1 MPRSVQT
8 DAQKGGPW
16 GDVQSS
22 PKMALEKSPYEAQ
35 EASVALLAAAVS
47 KARRKGDGMSVIEH
61 CDRFYYWLQH
71 KGVNAGRNNVVK
83 ALGDKC
89 EVFMP
94 GIYDE
99 SVYAAEGAAAEE

>member
-1 MPRSVQT
+1 MRGWQQPRREC
-8 DAQKGGPW
+8 GPSRQLLQARK
-16 GDVQSS
+16 DFQ
-22 PKMALEKSPYEAQ
+22 ANAF
-35 EASVALLAAAVS
+35 AVAVAAIGAGVT
-47 KARRKGDGMSVIEH
+47 KGDGMSVIEH